1 VRSYDD
7 RTISY
12 KFCNRQNSCDYRVE
26 FVDSSKCSQQNAQ
39 FDRLEYCWYNWL
51 FMEFIIMI
59 YIFDLD
65 GTVID
70 SSHRQLALP
79 NGDIDLTHW
88 RENSTKEKIFRDELL
103 PLARYM
109 KRAIANPNTKT
120 AICTARNLGK
130 YDYQY
135 LQQKNLVTDFI
146 LSRQNGDDRPDADM
160 KREKIFN
167 LLVSLKIPR
176 NRWKISATIFDDNK
190 SVLRMA
196 KNDLNIISV
205 NATKF
210 NERIIANA

>member
-1 VRSYDD
+1 MRSNDD
-7 RTISY
+7 RTILN
-12 KFCNRQNSCDYRVE
+12 KLCDRQNSRGDWFVI
-26 FVDSSKCSQQNAQ
+26 VDSSKCSQQNAQ
-39 FDRLEYCWYNWL
+39 FDRVEYCWCYWL
-51 FMEFIIMI
+51 FMEFIFMI

-88 RENSTKEKIFRDELL
+88 KENSTKKKIFRDELL
-103 PLARYM
+103 PLAKYM
-109 KRAIANPNTKT
+109 RRAIANPKMQT

-146 LSRQNGDDRPDADM
+146 LARQEGDNRGDAIM
-160 KREKIFN
+160 KHEKIFN

-210 NERIIANA
+210 NERILKNG

>member
-1 VRSYDD
+1 
-7 RTISY
+7 
-12 KFCNRQNSCDYRVE
+12 
-26 FVDSSKCSQQNAQ
+26 
-39 FDRLEYCWYNWL
+39 
-51 FMEFIIMI
+51 MI

-88 RENSTKEKIFRDELL
+88 RENSTKEKIFKDELL

>member
-1 VRSYDD
+1 
-7 RTISY
+7 
-12 KFCNRQNSCDYRVE
+12 
-26 FVDSSKCSQQNAQ
+26 
-39 FDRLEYCWYNWL
+39 
-51 FMEFIIMI
+51 MI

-65 GTVID
+65 GTVIN

-88 RENSTKEKIFRDELL
+88 RENSTKEKIFKDSLL

-120 AICTARNLGK
+120 AICTARNMSK
-130 YDYQY
+130 FDFQY
-135 LQQKNLVTDFI
+135 LSQKNLVTDFI
-146 LSRQNGDDRPDADM
+146 LSRQRRQSTRCRYE
-160 KREKIFN
+160 KRKIFN

-205 NATKF
+205 NAIKF
-210 NERIIANA
+210 NERIIKNA